1 MFLIEQLSKML
12 AQVSILALSL
22 TSEQH
27 IERFLSIFRKSFMDA
42 SITLD
47 RLENMV
53 ARVSM
58 P

>member
-1 MFLIEQLSKML
+1 MGLL
-12 AQVSILALSL
+12 L
-22 TSEQH
+22 TSKQH
-27 IERFLSIFRKSFMDA
+27 RERFFSIFRKSFVDA

-47 RLENMV
+47 RFENMV